1 MKYTKPSLT
10 FEEQADLLI
19 KRGLV
24 VSDRKTLLIHLN
36 NVNYYRLSAYWYTF
50 RQADD
55 TLKPG
60 TTFEMIWRRYTFDR
74 QLRLLVMDAIERVE
88 IAFRTQLTNIFTLKY
103 GAFGHLNDSNLP
115 RIDNSRW
122 TELIQKIRD
131 EAEHSK
137 ERFVDHYQSK
147 YIGETDLPLWMAVEL
162 MTFGMLF
169 TFFRGTESEIKHKV
183 AAVYGISAEVL
194 DSWLHCL
201 NQVRNICAH
210 HGRLWNR
217 SLGIK
222 PAIPRRNKHPE
233 WHAPVEVSGEKI
245 FAVLT
250 FLRYLIS
257 YVAPLSRWPNR
268 VESLLKDYSDIPL
281 KSMGF
286 PENWKDCPIW
296 IGLSDKTI

>member
-36 NVNYYRLSAYWYTF
+36 
-50 RQADD
+50 
-55 TLKPG
+55 
-60 TTFEMIWRRYTFDR
+60 
-74 QLRLLVMDAIERVE
+74 
-88 IAFRTQLTNIFTLKY
+88 NIFTLKY

-137 ERFVDHYQSK
+137 ERFVDHYQNK

-245 FAVLT
+245 LVLT

-268 VESLLKDYSDIPL
+268 VENLLKDYSDIPL

-296 IGLSDKTI
+296 IGLSDKTISTATNTSGV